1 MAEIF
6 LDILRETWANY
17 ASAARAFLPRILAM
31 LSIVLVG
38 WLLALLLGF
47 LTRKV
52 LGWIRVERLSERTGT
67 SELLKRA
74 DLPPANHL
82 AGTVVFWL
90 VFVGFL
96 LSGLD
101 ALGFQ
106 GVEGLFSDFV
116 RFIPRLIVGVF
127 ILLAGLLVA
136 NFAWRA
142 CLLAG
147 VNAHLSGSRLLAGG
161 VRILIMVLAAAMAL
175 DQIGIARGVVLTA
188 FAMSFGAVMLAVA
201 IAFGIAGAG
210 LARRLVEDQL
220 AGKEKKPPSDG
231 MSHL

>member
-1 MAEIF
+1 MAEMF
-6 LDILRETWANY
+6 LGILRETWTNY
-17 ASAARAFLPRILAM
+17 ARTARAFLPRVLAM
-31 LSIVLVG
+31 LSIVIVG
-38 WLLALLLGF
+38 WLLALVMAF
-47 LTRKV
+47 LTRKL
-52 LGWIRVERLSERTGT
+52 LGWLRLERLSERTGT
-67 SELLKRA
+67 AELLKKA
-74 DLPPANHL
+74 ELPPANRL

-106 GVEGLFSDFV
+106 GVGGLFSDFV
-116 RFIPRLIVGVF
+116 RFIPRLIVGVLV
-127 ILLAGLLVA
+127 LLVGLLVA

-147 VNAHLSGSRLLAGG
+147 VNANLAAARLLAGG
-161 VRILIMVLAAAMAL
+161 VRILIVVLAAAMAL
-175 DQIGIARGVVLTA
+175 EQIGIARGVVLTA
-188 FAMSFGAVMLAVA
+188 FAIAFGSVMLAAA

-210 LARRLVEDQL
+210 LVRRFLEDHLAARD
-220 AGKEKKPPSDG
+220 KPGSDG

>member
-1 MAEIF
+1 MGEMF
-6 LDILRETWANY
+6 LGILRETWTNY
-17 ASAARAFLPRILAM
+17 ARSASAFLPRVLAM

-38 WLLALLLGF
+38 WLLALVMAF

-52 LGWIRVERLSERTGT
+52 LGWIRLERLSERTGT
-67 SELLKRA
+67 AELLKKA
-74 DLPPANHL
+74 ELPPANRL

-90 VFVGFL
+90 VLVGVL

-101 ALGFQ
+101 ALGFH
-106 GVEGLFSDFV
+106 GVEGLMTDFV
-116 RFIPRLIVGVF
+116 RFIPRLIVGVLV
-127 ILLAGLLVA
+127 LLVGVLVA

-147 VNAHLSGSRLLAGG
+147 VNANLVGARSLAGG
-161 VRILIMVLAAAMAL
+161 LRILIVVLSAAMAL

-188 FAMSFGAVMLAVA
+188 FGIAFGSVMLAVA

-220 AGKEKKPPSDG
+220 ASRDKPRPDG

>member
-1 MAEIF
+1 MTEMF
-6 LDILRETWANY
+6 LGVLRETWTNY
-17 ASAARAFLPRILAM
+17 ARTARAFLPRVLAM

-38 WLLALLLGF
+38 WLLALLMAL

-52 LGWIRVERLSERTGT
+52 LGWIRLERLSERTGT
-67 SELLKRA
+67 ADLLKKA
-74 DLPPANHL
+74 ELPAANRL
-82 AGTVVFWL
+82 AGTAVFWL

-106 GVEGLFSDFV
+106 GVEGLSSDFV
-116 RFIPRLIVGVF
+116 RFIPRLIVGVLV
-127 ILLAGLLVA
+127 LLVGILVA

-147 VNAHLSGSRLLAGG
+147 VNANLAGARLLAGG
-161 VRILIMVLAAAMAL
+161 VRVLIVALAAAMAL
-175 DQIGIARGVVLTA
+175 DQVGIAREVVLTA
-188 FAMSFGAVMLAVA
+188 FAIAFGSPMLALA

-210 LARRLVEDQL
+210 LARRFVEDQL
-220 AGKEKKPPSDG
+220 AGKDKPGSDG

>member
-1 MAEIF
+1 MAEMF
-6 LDILRETWANY
+6 LEILRDTWTNY
-17 ASAARAFLPRILAM
+17 ASAARAFLPRVLAT

-38 WLLALLLGF
+38 WLLALLFAL

-52 LGWIRVERLSERTGT
+52 LGWIRLERLSERTGT
-67 SELLKRA
+67 AELLKKA
-74 DLPPANHL
+74 ELPPANQL

-101 ALGFQ
+101 ALGFR
-106 GVEGLFSDFV
+106 GVDGLFSDFV
-116 RFIPRLIVGVF
+116 RFIPRLVVAVLVLIVGF
-127 ILLAGLLVA
+127 LVA

-147 VNAHLSGSRLLAGG
+147 VNANLTGSRLLAGG
-161 VRILIMVLAAAMAL
+161 VRVLIVVLTAAMAL
-175 DQIGIARGVVLTA
+175 EQIGIARGVVLAA
-188 FAMSFGAVMLAVA
+188 FAITFGAVMLSVA
-201 IAFGIAGAG
+201 IAFGIAAAG
-210 LARRLVEDQL
+210 LARRLVEEQFV
-220 AGKEKKPPSDG
+220 AKEKASPDG

>member
-1 MAEIF
+1 MAEMF
-6 LDILRETWANY
+6 LGILRETWTNY
-17 ASAARAFLPRILAM
+17 ASAARAFLPRVLAM

-38 WLLALLLGF
+38 WLLALLFGS

-52 LGWIRVERLSERTGT
+52 LGWIRLERLSERTGT
-67 SELLKRA
+67 AELLKRA
-74 DLPPANHL
+74 DLPPAKHL

-101 ALGFQ
+101 ALGFR
-106 GVEGLFSDFV
+106 GLEGLLSDFV
-116 RFIPRLIVGVF
+116 RFIPRLMVAVLV
-127 ILLAGLLVA
+127 LLVGLLVA

-147 VNAHLSGSRLLAGG
+147 VNANLSSSRFLAGG
-161 VRILIMVLAAAMAL
+161 VRILIVVLTVAMAL
-175 DQIGIARGVVLTA
+175 EQIGIARGVVLTA
-188 FAMSFGAVMLAVA
+188 FAIAFGAVMLAAAV
-201 IAFGIAGAG
+201 AFGIAGAP

-220 AGKEKKPPSDG
+220 AGKDKPGSGG

>member
-1 MAEIF
+1 MADMF
-6 LDILRETWANY
+6 LGILRETWTNY
-17 ASAARAFLPRILAM
+17 ARTARAFLPRVLAM

-38 WLLALLLGF
+38 WLLALVMAF

-52 LGWIRVERLSERTGT
+52 LGWIRLERLSERTGT
-67 SELLKRA
+67 AELLKRA
-74 DLPPANHL
+74 ELPPANRL

-116 RFIPRLIVGVF
+116 RFIPRLIVGVLV
-127 ILLAGLLVA
+127 LLVGFLVA

-147 VNAHLSGSRLLAGG
+147 VNANLAGARLLAGG
-161 VRILIMVLAAAMAL
+161 VRVLIVVLTAAMAL

-188 FAMSFGAVMLAVA
+188 FAIGFGAVMLAVA

-210 LARRLVEDQL
+210 LARRLVEQQF
-220 AGKEKKPPSDG
+220 AGKDKPTSDG

>member
-1 MAEIF
+1 MADMF
-6 LDILRETWANY
+6 LGILRETWTNY
-17 ASAARAFLPRILAM
+17 MSAVRAFLPRILAM

-38 WLLALLLGF
+38 WVLALAFGF

-52 LGWIRVERLSERTGT
+52 LGWIRLERLSERTGT
-67 SELLKRA
+67 AELLKKA
-74 DLPPANHL
+74 DLPPANRL
-82 AGTVVFWL
+82 AGTVVFWI

-106 GVEGLFSDFV
+106 GVQGLLSDFV
-116 RFIPRLIVGVF
+116 RLIPRLVVAVLVLLVGF
-127 ILLAGLLVA
+127 LVA

-147 VNAHLSGSRLLAGG
+147 VNASLAGARFLAG
-161 VRILIMVLAAAMAL
+161 AVRVLIVGLSAAMAL
-175 DQIGIARGVVLTA
+175 EQIGIARAVVLTA
-188 FAMSFGAVMLAVA
+188 FAIGFGAAMLAAA
-201 IAFGIAGAG
+201 IAFGIAGSG

-220 AGKEKKPPSDG
+220 SAKEKPRPDP

>member
-1 MAEIF
+1 MAEMF
-6 LDILRETWANY
+6 LEILRDTWTNY
-17 ASAARAFLPRILAM
+17 ASAARAFLPRVLAT

-38 WLLALLLGF
+38 WLLALLFGL

-52 LGWIRVERLSERTGT
+52 LGWIRLERLSERTGT
-67 SELLKRA
+67 ADLLKKA
-74 DLPPANHL
+74 DLPPANRL

-101 ALGFQ
+101 ALGFR
-106 GVEGLFSDFV
+106 GVDGLFSDFV
-116 RFIPRLIVGVF
+116 RFIPRLVVAVLVLIVGF
-127 ILLAGLLVA
+127 LVA

-147 VNAHLSGSRLLAGG
+147 VNANLTGSRLLAGG
-161 VRILIMVLAAAMAL
+161 VRVLIVVLTAAMAL
-175 DQIGIARGVVLTA
+175 EQIGIARGVVLAA
-188 FAMSFGAVMLAVA
+188 FAITFGAVMLSVA
-201 IAFGIAGAG
+201 IAFGIAAAG
-210 LARRLVEDQL
+210 LARRLVEEQFVAKDKS
-220 AGKEKKPPSDG
+220 GPDS